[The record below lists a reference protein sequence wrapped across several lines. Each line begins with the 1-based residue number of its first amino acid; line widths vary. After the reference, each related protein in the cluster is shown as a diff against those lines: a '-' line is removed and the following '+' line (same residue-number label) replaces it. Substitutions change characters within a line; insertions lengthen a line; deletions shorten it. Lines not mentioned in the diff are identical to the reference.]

1 MIMAAPGSRSEGL
14 RMRVFPV
21 TAAMGMVHSG
31 IILTRISMEY
41 THQIFNKAIRG
52 EVEGS
57 NTSTNAEWNSSDLGI
72 HVLAHWKYKGKPRMW
87 RLIYIFIPSIFSP
100 KRVEVTPIDVS
111 TT

>member
-1 MIMAAPGSRSEGL
+1 
-14 RMRVFPV
+14 MRVFPV

-41 THQIFNKAIRG
+41 THHNKAIRG
-52 EVEGS
+52 EIEGS

-87 RLIYIFIPSIFSP
+87 RLIYIPSIFSP